1 MVIIKNRKSG
11 WWEEEMKTA
20 NTNEKHH
27 TPKITHT
34 HIYTM
39 KSCWFSMIHLTA
51 KKKREIKAILLIGY
65 ELADSDSGNV
75 ESSMAKVSIEE
86 EEPVA
91 LTVVSSVSQCPRKDC
106 WVVMFALDKA
116 LPIQNLVV
124 VV

>member
-1 MVIIKNRKSG
+1 
-11 WWEEEMKTA
+11 
-20 NTNEKHH
+20 
-27 TPKITHT
+27 
-34 HIYTM
+34 
-39 KSCWFSMIHLTA
+39 MI
-51 KKKREIKAILLIGY
+51 RY

-106 WVVMFALDKA
+106 WVFMFALDKA

>member
-1 MVIIKNRKSG
+1 
-11 WWEEEMKTA
+11 MKTA

-39 KSCWFSMIHLTA
+39 KSCWFSLIHLTA
-51 KKKREIKAILLIGY
+51 KKKEKKKKAILLIRY

-75 ESSMAKVSIEE
+75 ESSMANGSIEE

-116 LPIQNLVV
+116 LPIQNPVV
-124 VV
+124 MVGEAL